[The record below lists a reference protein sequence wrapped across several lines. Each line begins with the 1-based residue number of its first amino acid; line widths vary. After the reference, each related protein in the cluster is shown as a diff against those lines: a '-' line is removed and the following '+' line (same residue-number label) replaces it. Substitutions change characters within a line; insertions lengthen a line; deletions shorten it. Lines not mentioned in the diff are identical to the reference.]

1 MLHKIAFA
9 RPMKGVIVFT
19 SAAPSR
25 VIKVAATFV
34 CLLLGLSF
42 APVAEAS
49 LQAQHPGDSRAT
61 SLVPPEED
69 QVPVPDSVAV
79 PIRQTQKAF
88 ALAKKEV
95 KAHRYGKAVGALQSV
110 RDEGIK
116 AHVAGIAQIG
126 LPPSDPE
133 EDVPPGPVSVIAV
146 LELDHK
152 IGVGAVALFRGMRNS
167 KVVAALRS
175 ALWSI
180 HTKRDQMIEEVVV
193 LDPEGDGA
201 DYVDDMTDMV
211 VTFKSEVKSI
221 LTALDK
227 YALSRGG
234 RRGLK
239 RALPRVR
246 ATQAKMQKA
255 FGGGD

>member
-9 RPMKGVIVFT
+9 RPRKGVTVFT
-19 SAAPSR
+19 SAAVSR
-25 VIKVAATFV
+25 VLKVAATFL
-34 CLLLGLSF
+34 CLVLGLSF
-42 APVAEAS
+42 APVAEAKRQEQQPS
-49 LQAQHPGDSRAT
+49 DSRAT
-61 SLVPPEED
+61 RLVPPEED
-69 QVPVPDSVAV
+69 QVPVPDSVAI
-79 PIRQTQKAF
+79 PIRQTQNAF
-88 ALAKKEV
+88 ALAKKEI
-95 KAHRYGKAVGALQSV
+95 KEHRYGKAAGALQLV

-152 IGVGAVALFRGMRNS
+152 IGVGAVAMFRGMRNR
-167 KVVAALRS
+167 KVVSALRS
-175 ALWSI
+175 ALWNI
-180 HTKRDQMIEEVVV
+180 HTKRDQMIDEVVV

-221 LTALDK
+221 LTALDR
-227 YALSRGG
+227 YALSRAG

-239 RALPRVR
+239 RALIRVR
-246 ATQAKMQKA
+246 ATQAKMKKA

>member
-1 MLHKIAFA
+1 MLYKFAFA
-9 RPMKGVIVFT
+9 QPTKGVVVST
-19 SAAPSR
+19 PVASSR
-25 VIKVAATFV
+25 VLKVVATFL
-34 CLLLGLSF
+34 CLVLGLSF
-42 APVAEAS
+42 APVAEAK
-49 LQAQHPGDSRAT
+49 LQAQRPGGSHAPT
-61 SLVPPEED
+61 LVPPEED
-69 QVPVPDSVAV
+69 QVPVPNSVAV
-79 PIRQTQKAF
+79 PIRQTQKAL
-88 ALAKKEV
+88 ALAKKET
-95 KAHRYGKAVGALQSV
+95 KAHRYGKAAGALQLLRTNGV
-110 RDEGIK
+110 K
-116 AHVAGIAQIG
+116 AHVAAIAQIG

-152 IGVGAVALFRGMRNS
+152 IGVGAVPLFRGMRNS

-175 ALWSI
+175 ALRDI
-180 HTKRDQMIEEVVV
+180 HTKRDKMIEEVVV

-211 VTFKSEVKSI
+211 VTFKSEIKSI
-221 LTALDK
+221 LTALDQSR
-227 YALSRGG
+227 LSRGG

-239 RALPRVR
+239 SALTRVR

>member
-1 MLHKIAFA
+1 MLHKFAFA
-9 RPMKGVIVFT
+9 QPTKGVVVST
-19 SAAPSR
+19 PVASSR
-25 VIKVAATFV
+25 VLKVVATFL
-34 CLLLGLSF
+34 CLVLSLSF
-42 APVAEAS
+42 APVAEAKRHEQQPS
-49 LQAQHPGDSRAT
+49 DGHAT
-61 SLVPPEED
+61 RLVPPEED
-69 QVPVPDSVAV
+69 QVPVPDSVAI
-79 PIRQTQKAF
+79 PIRQTQNAF
-88 ALAKKEV
+88 ALAKKEI
-95 KAHRYGKAVGALQSV
+95 KAHRYGKAAGALQLV
-110 RDEGIK
+110 RDKGIK

-146 LELDHK
+146 LELDHQ
-152 IGVGAVALFRGMRNS
+152 IGVGAVAMFRGMRNS
-167 KVVAALRS
+167 RVVAALRS
-175 ALWSI
+175 ALRNI

-221 LTALDK
+221 LAALDQ
-227 YALSRGG
+227 YALSRAG

-239 RALPRVR
+239 RALIRVR
-246 ATQAKMQKA
+246 ATQAKMKKA

>member
-9 RPMKGVIVFT
+9 RPRKGVTVLT
-19 SAAPSR
+19 SAAASR
-25 VIKVAATFV
+25 VLKVAATFL
-34 CLLLGLSF
+34 CLVLGLSF
-42 APVAEAS
+42 APVAEAK
-49 LQAQHPGDSRAT
+49 LQAQQPNDRRPT
-61 SLVPPEED
+61 RLVPPEED

-79 PIRQTQKAF
+79 PIRETQKAF
-88 ALAKKEV
+88 ALAKKEI
-95 KAHRYGKAVGALQSV
+95 KAHRYGKAVSALQLV

-116 AHVAGIAQIG
+116 AHVAAIAQIG

-152 IGVGAVALFRGMRNS
+152 IGVGAVPLFRGMRNR

-180 HTKRDQMIEEVVV
+180 HTKRDQMVDEVVA

-221 LTALDK
+221 LTALDR
-227 YALSRGG
+227 YALSRAG

-239 RALPRVR
+239 RALIRVR
-246 ATQAKMQKA
+246 ATQAKMKKA